1 MAVNTSQRARIVS
14 ISAPV
19 RGLNLRNSP
28 AQLAPQDA
36 LVLENVVCRPTFVEI
51 RKGRQ
56 NHVTGFASNVETL
69 MTYLSLSGSAKLFAA
84 TSSAIYNATTAG
96 AVGAASV
103 SGMTSGQW
111 SYTQVT
117 NVAGHFLLAVNGADA
132 GQKYDGSTWAALSI
146 TGVATTAL
154 DFITTWKR
162 RVWAVE
168 KNSMNAWY
176 LATDAISGAA
186 TRFDFSAIF
195 RRGGKVVALINWTMD
210 AGSGIDD
217 HLLVVTS
224 AGELAVYQGTDP
236 ASAST
241 FSLRGVFD
249 IGAPVGRRFFAQMGG
264 DVVMLT
270 SVGLVS
276 VSSLLQSSNLSRT
289 PVISDSIGDQLRS
302 DVRTFGSQ
310 SGWEVLTFVEENL
323 LLIQVPSGSIGSRS
337 QWVMNT
343 LTKAWSHF
351 TISPAITF
359 TTFEGSLYCGR
370 SDRVSNCWTG
380 GLDDSTGITYRI
392 IPAFSYF
399 GAQGQLKKFGL
410 ARAHIRSDTA
420 PVYAVKLLR
429 NFDTAV
435 TFPSQVPAS
444 PSGSVWGI
452 ARWGVNVWG
461 GSASF
466 YRRWNAVTGDGLTA
480 ALAIEGIHSGATWQL
495 YANDYSYE
503 VGGPS

>member
-1 MAVNTSQRARIVS
+1 MAANTNQRARIVS
-14 ISAPV
+14 IPAPV

-36 LVLENVVCRPTFVEI
+36 LVLENVVCRPTFVEV

-56 NHVTGFASNVETL
+56 DHKTGFGSNIETL
-69 MTYLSLSGSAKLFAA
+69 MTYLGTSGSAKLFAA
-84 TSSAIYNATTAG
+84 TSSAIYDATIAG
-96 AVGAASV
+96 AVGAAVV
-103 SGMTSGQW
+103 SSLTSGQW

-132 GQKYDGSTWAALSI
+132 GQKYDGTSWAAMSI

-154 DFITTWKR
+154 DYITVWKR

-168 KNSMNAWY
+168 KNTLNAWY

-195 RRGGKVVALINWTMD
+195 RRGGKLVALINWTMD
-210 AGSGIDD
+210 AGSGVDD
-217 HLLVVTS
+217 HLLAVTS

-241 FSLRGVFD
+241 FALKGVYD
-249 IGAPVGRRFFAQMGG
+249 IGAPVGRRFFSQLGG

-310 SGWEVLTFVEENL
+310 SGWEVLTFIEENL
-323 LLIQVPSGSIGSRS
+323 LLVQVPSGSVGSRS

-343 LTKAWSHF
+343 MTKAWSHLS
-351 TISPAITF
+351 ISPAITF
-359 TTFEGSLYCGR
+359 TTFNGSLYCGQ

-380 GLDDSTGITYRI
+380 GLDGTTGITYRI

-399 GAQGQLKKFGL
+399 GSPGQLKKFGL
-410 ARAHIRSDTA
+410 ARAHIRADSS

-429 NFDTAV
+429 DFDTSV
-435 TFPSQVPAS
+435 QFPSQVPSS
-444 PSGSVWGI
+444 PSGSAWGI
-452 ARWGVNVWG
+452 AHWGVDVWG
-461 GSASF
+461 GSATF
-466 YRRWNAVTGDGLTA
+466 YRRWSSVTGAGLTA

-495 YANDYSYE
+495 YASDYSFE
-503 VGGPS
+503 MGGPA